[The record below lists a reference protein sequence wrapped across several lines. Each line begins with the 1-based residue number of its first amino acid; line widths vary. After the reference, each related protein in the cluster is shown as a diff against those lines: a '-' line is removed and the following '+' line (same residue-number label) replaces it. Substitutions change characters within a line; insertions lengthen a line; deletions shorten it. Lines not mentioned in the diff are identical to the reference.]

1 MTKFYSGKTK
11 HHLIGWF
18 KKDRCIN
25 GNQPSQQHSSII
37 RAAARFTTCYLLG
50 DGINFV
56 HQIQRVRPFFL
67 WTDESKL
74 SSCPGFLTSTVERV
88 LVHALPPFPAVYGKQ
103 RMILSLFVCVFT
115 FDLL

>member
-1 MTKFYSGKTK
+1 LVGSKKTGALTATNQANST
-11 HHLIGWF
+11 HPSSVLLLVSPLVTYLI
-18 KKDRCIN
+18 
-25 GNQPSQQHSSII
+25 
-37 RAAARFTTCYLLG
+37 G